1 MKKLSLWL
9 GLSLTPLILC
19 ACSQDWS
26 GGLESAR
33 LNRGGET
40 LAGTAMPS
48 AVSSSAI
55 PDTSM
60 AQGRRA
66 SAFAGYPDT
75 GSLVHYAA
83 EVAPRRTGAY
93 TWHAAELSE
102 EHAFRA
108 VASGEL
114 TFESPDGTPIKL
126 AYQRH
131 VEHPD
136 GNWSWIGEAADGQT
150 AVITFGEEA
159 VFGTIPQG
167 NEQPPLRLTLSDGR
181 AWVVSADKGLLGE
194 IRNEATHPTS
204 PDYLLPPRRV
214 QASGNVMA
222 EAPAGGATASAAPT
236 IEAAA
241 AGTTVID
248 VLVGY
253 TGGFA
258 AARGS
263 QSAAVTRIRNLV
275 DITNQAY
282 VTSQINAELR
292 LVHSM
297 QVSFADNTDNTDA
310 LEKLTGF
317 RAPSTR
323 ITPDPA
329 FNALRQARETYGADL
344 VALVRKFNDPENDG
358 CGVAWLLGGGM
369 SGINSSDE
377 YFGYSVISDGQDAG
391 TDGKT
396 YFCRE
401 ETFAHEIGHN
411 LGSQHDSEAADNEP
425 GAFSY
430 SYGYKTGSTQGN
442 FYTIMAYGDSG
453 QTGYRVFSNPNI
465 TTCGGRACGT
475 ASANNARSINN
486 TASII
491 AGFRATK
498 IDPKPA
504 RRADLDVN
512 GDGISDLLWLF
523 DGSSTGSF
531 QYWLMNGLQRIGA
544 GSDTTVGRSR
554 LAGSGDFDGDG
565 HLDLVWDLTQQRS
578 IQIWFGR
585 DDGTFNKRNLGGYAS
600 NWKVVAAGDV
610 DGDGKSDLLW
620 RSTTEA
626 TNNFQ
631 YWLMDGLTRLSIGSM
646 TVGQSYVFRASG
658 DFNADGKLD
667 ILWDAPSASKLV
679 MTLSTSIGLRH
690 FAVTT
695 YAAGW
700 SLVGVGDVNG
710 DGTDDLLWRY
720 HTDRAN
726 NFQFWMMNG
735 AQRLSIGQGTVSR
748 TNRIAAT
755 GDYNGDGRVDIVWDA
770 PSVNALGIW
779 MSNGATSYTS
789 MRFAGYSEGWMI
801 QDPGL

>member
-1 MKKLSLWL
+1 MKERNLWL
-9 GLSLTPLILC
+9 GMSLASLMLC
-19 ACSQDWS
+19 ACTQDWS
-26 GGLESAR
+26 GGLESVR
-33 LNRGGET
+33 LGNSGGG
-40 LAGTAMPS
+40 ATANAAAPAFAS
-48 AVSSSAI
+48 GAI
-55 PDTSM
+55 PATVAS
-60 AQGRRA
+60 RRA

-83 EVAPRRTGAY
+83 DVSPRQTGAY
-93 TWHAAELSE
+93 TWHAADLSE
-102 EHAFRA
+102 QHAFRA
-108 VASGEL
+108 VVDGEL
-114 TFESPDGTPIKL
+114 VFQSPDGTPIRL
-126 AYQRH
+126 DYLRH

-159 VFGTIPQG
+159 VFGTVPQG
-167 NEQPPLRLTLSDGR
+167 DDLPPLRLTLADGR
-181 AWVVSADKGLLGE
+181 AWVVSADKRLLGQ
-194 IRNEATHPTS
+194 IKNEATRPSS
-204 PDYLLPPRRV
+204 PDFLIPPRRG
-214 QASGNVMA
+214 QAAGSGADGMMA
-222 EAPAGGATASAAPT
+222 MSAPT
-236 IEAAA
+236 IEAAT
-241 AGTTVID
+241 AGRTVID

-253 TGGFA
+253 TNGFA

-282 VTSQINAELR
+282 VASQVNAELR

-297 QVSFADNTDNTDA
+297 QVTYPDNTDNTDA

-317 RAPSTR
+317 RAPSTE
-323 ITPDPA
+323 IPPDPA

-369 SGINSSDE
+369 SGITPRDE

-411 LGSQHDSEAADNEP
+411 LGSQHDIETSKDDDGTPQP
-425 GAFSY
+425 GAYAY
-430 SYGYKTGSTQGN
+430 SYGYKTGSAQGN

-453 QTGYRVFSNPNI
+453 QTGYRVFSNPNV

-475 ASANNARSINN
+475 ASADNARSINN
-486 TASII
+486 TAAII
-491 AGFRATK
+491 AAFRASEVE
-498 IDPKPA
+498 PPA
-504 RRADLDVN
+504 RRVDLDVN
-512 GDGISDLLWLF
+512 GDGRSDLLWLF
-523 DGSSTGSF
+523 DGSSAGSF
-531 QYWLMNGLQRIGA
+531 QYWLMNGLKRIGA

-565 HLDLVWDLTQQRS
+565 RLDLVWDLTLQRS

-585 DDGTFNKRNLGGYAS
+585 ADGTFNKRSLGSYAS
-600 NWKVVAAGDV
+600 NWKIVAAGDV

-620 RSTTEA
+620 RSTGT

-631 YWLMDGLTRLSIGSM
+631 YWLMDGLTRRSSVSM

-679 MTLSTSIGLRH
+679 MTLSTPAGLRH

-710 DGTDDLLWRY
+710 DRTDDLLWRY

-726 NFQFWMMNG
+726 NFQFWMMDG

-748 TNRIAAT
+748 SNRIAAT

-789 MRFAGYSEGWMI
+789 MRFAAYAEGWMI